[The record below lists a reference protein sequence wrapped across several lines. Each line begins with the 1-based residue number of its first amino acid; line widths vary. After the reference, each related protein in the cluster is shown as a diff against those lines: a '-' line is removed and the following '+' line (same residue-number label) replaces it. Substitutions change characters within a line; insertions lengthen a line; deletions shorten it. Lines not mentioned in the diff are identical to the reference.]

1 VRIDVADFLDAVSF
15 RIDVFEYRMKPCI
28 TIEFLDLIVGDD
40 GFEGIFH
47 DGVLGSNSLHV
58 STSARDNRRI
68 ADILPH
74 NEKIFALI
82 LNAA

>member
-1 VRIDVADFLDAVSF
+1 
-15 RIDVFEYRMKPCI
+15 
-28 TIEFLDLIVGDD
+28 LDLIVGDD